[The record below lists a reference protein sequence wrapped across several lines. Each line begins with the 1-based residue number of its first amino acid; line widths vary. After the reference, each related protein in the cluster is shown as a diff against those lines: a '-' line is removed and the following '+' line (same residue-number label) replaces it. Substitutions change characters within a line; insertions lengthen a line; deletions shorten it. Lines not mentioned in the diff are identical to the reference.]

1 MRQALAVL
9 TILAVTASSIGAE
22 EATNA
27 PSRLI
32 VTIDASDGAVQYRW
46 DRQLFEADQGVQIR
60 LQVEDRPEQTVLIR
74 AQQVAGSLKSGKLT
88 AQEGVTIG
96 TPQGVLTGSQL
107 SFNAETDEFFL
118 KEAQAAVDLSPEQ
131 TGSLLAYAFGQE
143 IGRRGEVV
151 YVLRGKI
158 TTSDRR
164 TPEYCLTA
172 RSIEYYPAANRFK
185 IKGAA
190 VELYGVRI
198 PLVPNFSFKIGGGEK
213 EAPPLIPIPSYSSRD
228 KLLLPYRFNFSG
240 PQADLQSNLTL
251 KLTQSRGIRAHSQNV
266 YTGANW
272 LAEGIASQTEDCY
285 AELGDRLILDRRPQV
300 QYTKFSSQ
308 PDQDRGW
315 AGSVTVANLVEDLKE
330 DDDDPSPRPTVR
342 EQSLQLGLRYDWSSS
357 PTDAEDREWYSLAGR
372 QSFYSTGDDYRD
384 LALTVGAHHRINKNL
399 KGSLSLTHHITGGR
413 TPFLYDRV
421 EVRTELRPDIDLRMS
436 PKWSVQAH
444 GRYDAGSSQLRD
456 YEVELRRRAHALT
469 WALRYRF
476 IGNSLG
482 IGLYITGLTG
492 DTEPYEQSHPLND
505 LFDEMQRELRTQ

>member
-1 MRQALAVL
+1 MRQALVIF
-9 TILAVTASSIGAE
+9 TILAVAANSACAE
-22 EATNA
+22 EAAAAA
-27 PSRLI
+27 PRLI
-32 VTIDASDGAVQYRW
+32 VTVDAGEGVLRYQW
-46 DRQLFEADQGVQIR
+46 DRQLLEADQGVQIR
-60 LQVEDRPEQTVLIR
+60 LQVEGRPEQTVLIR

-88 AQEGVTIG
+88 AREGVTVG
-96 TPQGVLTGSQL
+96 TPQGVLTGSYL
-107 SFNAETDEFFL
+107 SFNAETDEFSL
-118 KEAQAAVDLSPEQ
+118 REAQAAVDLSPEQ
-131 TGSLLAYAFGQE
+131 SGSLLGYAFGEE

-164 TPEYCLTA
+164 SPEYSLTA
-172 RSIEYYPAANRFK
+172 RLIEYYPAANRFK

-190 VELYGVRI
+190 VKLYGVRI
-198 PLVPNFSFKIGGGEK
+198 PLVPSFSFTVGGEAK
-213 EAPPLIPIPSYSSRD
+213 EAPSLIPVPSYSSRD
-228 KLLLPYRFNFSG
+228 KLFLPYRLSFSG
-240 PQADLQSNLTL
+240 PQADLQSSLTI
-251 KLTQSRGIRAHSQNV
+251 KLTQRRGIRAHSQNV

-272 LAEGIASQTEDCY
+272 RAEGIVRQTEDHY
-285 AELGDRLILDRRPQV
+285 TELGDRLILDRRPQL
-300 QYTKFSSQ
+300 QYTKFSAN
-308 PDQDRGW
+308 PDQESGW
-315 AGSVTVANLVEDLKE
+315 AGSVTLANLIEDLKE

-342 EQSLQLGLRYDWSSS
+342 EQNLQLGLRYDSRSS
-357 PTDAEDREWYSLAGR
+357 PADTEEGEWYSLDGR

-384 LALTVGAHHRINKNL
+384 LALTAGASRQISKNL

-444 GRYDAGSSQLRD
+444 GRYDVGRGKLYD

-492 DTEPYEQSHPLND
+492 DTEPYDQSHPLND
-505 LFDEMQRELRTQ
+505 LFDEMQRELGSQ

>member
-1 MRQALAVL
+1 MRQALVIF
-9 TILAVTASSIGAE
+9 TILAVAASSACAE
-22 EATNA
+22 EAA
-27 PSRLI
+27 ASRLI
-32 VTIDASDGAVQYRW
+32 VTVDAGEGVLRYQW

-60 LQVEDRPEQTVLIR
+60 LQVEGRPEQTVLIR
-74 AQQVAGSLKSGKLT
+74 AGQVAGSLKSGKLT
-88 AQEGVTIG
+88 AQEGVTVG
-96 TPQGVLTGSQL
+96 TPQGVLTGSYL
-107 SFNAETDEFFL
+107 SFNAETDEFSL

-131 TGSLLAYAFGQE
+131 SGSLLGYAFGEE

-164 TPEYCLTA
+164 TPEYSLTA
-172 RSIEYYPAANRFK
+172 RRIEYYPAANRFK

-198 PLVPNFSFKIGGGEK
+198 PLVPSFSFTVGGEAK
-213 EAPPLIPIPSYSSRD
+213 EAPSLIPVPSYSSRD
-228 KLLLPYRFNFSG
+228 KLFLPYRFNFSG
-240 PQADLQSNLTL
+240 PQADLQSSLTI
-251 KLTQSRGIRAHSQNV
+251 KLTQSRGIRGLSQNV
-266 YTGANW
+266 YTGADW

-285 AELGDRLILDRRPQV
+285 TELGDHLILDRRPQL
-300 QYTKFSSQ
+300 QYTKFSAD
-308 PDQDRGW
+308 PDQESGW
-315 AGSVTVANLVEDLKE
+315 AGSVTLANVIEDLKE
-330 DDDDPSPRPTVR
+330 DDDDPSPRPTVH
-342 EQSLQLGLRYDWSSS
+342 EQSLQLGLRYDSRSS
-357 PTDAEDREWYSLAGR
+357 PADAEKNQWYSLAGR

-384 LALTVGAHHRINKNL
+384 IALTAGASRRISHDL

-436 PKWSVQAH
+436 PKWSVRAN
-444 GRYDAGSSQLRD
+444 GRYDAGSGKLRD

-476 IGNSLG
+476 IGNSLSVG
-482 IGLYITGLTG
+482 IYINGLTG

-505 LFDEMQRELRTQ
+505 LFDEMQRELGAQE